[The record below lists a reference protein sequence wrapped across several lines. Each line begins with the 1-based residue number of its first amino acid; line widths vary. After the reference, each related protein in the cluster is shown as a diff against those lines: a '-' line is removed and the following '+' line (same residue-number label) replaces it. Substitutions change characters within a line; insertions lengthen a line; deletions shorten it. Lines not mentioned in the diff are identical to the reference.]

1 MPHQTGCNKYLLRQ
15 KLNKSRLEKSKFS
28 TGAELCRCN
37 TLELTRLNCQSN
49 IQNQFHPTQV
59 KTFKCSTAS
68 QVDCIFSP
76 LKTRGQRMAQGQL
89 RTENETRF
97 KSEPGNKR
105 NKLLKTGT
113 YLIKV
118 IKHHS
123 WRNMKRGEKDQK
135 KSVYPCMCEYT
146 SCTSVYQQILHV
158 LTNFLRTLTQLHKSH
173 TAPEVNKGLLI
184 LILICTDLS
193 ARWNSLVWEGI
204 PLKRRKN
211 W

>member
-1 MPHQTGCNKYLLRQ
+1 MPNQTGCNKYILRQ

-28 TGAELCRCN
+28 TNAEFCRCN
-37 TLELTRLNCQSN
+37 TLELTRLNCQLN
-49 IQNQFHPTQV
+49 IQNQFHPAQV

-113 YLIKV
+113 YLRKV

-123 WRNMKRGEKDQK
+123 CRNMKKGEYLCV
-135 KSVYPCMCEYT
+135 SMCMCEYT
-146 SCTSVYQQILHV
+146 SCTSVCQQILHV
-158 LTNFLRTLTQLHKSH
+158 LTNFLRTLTVIRV
-173 TAPEVNKGLLI
+173 A
-184 LILICTDLS
+184 
-193 ARWNSLVWEGI
+193 
-204 PLKRRKN
+204 
-211 W
+211 

>member
-1 MPHQTGCNKYLLRQ
+1 MPHQTVCNKYLFRQ
-15 KLNKSRLEKSKFS
+15 KLNKSRLEKSKFL
-28 TGAELCRCN
+28 TDAELCRCN

-49 IQNQFHPTQV
+49 IQNQFHPAQV

-68 QVDCIFSP
+68 QADCIFSP

-97 KSEPGNKR
+97 KSEPRNKR

-123 WRNMKRGEKDQK
+123 CRNMKKGE
-135 KSVYPCMCEYT
+135 YLCMCEYT
-146 SCTSVYQQILHV
+146 SCTSVCQQILHV
-158 LTNFLRTLTQLHKSH
+158 LSNFLHTLTQLHELH
-173 TAPEVNKGLLI
+173 TASGVNKELLI
-184 LILICTDLS
+184 LILIFTDLS
-193 ARWNSLVWEGI
+193 GRWNSLVWEGS
-204 PLKRRKN
+204 PLKRRKT